1 MTSTV
6 SSPSGR
12 QWLQSLLP
20 ATTASE
26 TPPANIPDSP
36 AKCIELADLG
46 SLKAPPMNNAAEH
59 APVPP
64 MTSPT
69 AEAAFATQSI
79 YNQLH
84 GTSEAPAVEH
94 MNSIVIPKMN
104 TPQPTQPG
112 SNSTDHQIVF
122 VSIPNVSS
130 PSLTEDDSV
139 MKVIEV
145 PDLDTIKAA
154 KESGEEPTSEITSL
168 VDSIFERFPLAA
180 STVLLFVGTEE
191 NPHVDETCARVAS
204 AIASRKIG
212 NVLLIDGDVEGQ
224 RLTQASG
231 LAGQTGFLECINRSQ
246 QWREKVVSRKESSFG
261 FLPVGDCKMD
271 RWNAKQ
277 LLINS
282 VAEMKQDY
290 QFVCV
295 SAGSAHSPNA
305 KIWYD
310 VCDGSYLV
318 VSLKSSNETY
328 AKSSVKELQSGGAR
342 LLGCVV
348 TDVE

>member
-12 QWLQSLLP
+12 QWLQSHLP
-20 ATTASE
+20 TITTYENSAS
-26 TPPANIPDSP
+26 NLPDSP
-36 AKCIELADLG
+36 VKCIEIADLS
-46 SLKAPPMNNAAEH
+46 SLNAAPMNNTAEH
-59 APVPP
+59 APEPP

-69 AEAAFATQSI
+69 AANAFATQSI

-84 GTSEAPAVEH
+84 GTPEAPAVDH
-94 MNSIVIPKMN
+94 MNSIVLPHMN
-104 TPQPTQPG
+104 TSQPTR
-112 SNSTDHQIVF
+112 SSETSTDHQIVF
-122 VSIPNVSS
+122 VSVPNVSS
-130 PSLTEDDSV
+130 HSRTDDDAI
-139 MKVIEV
+139 MKVIDV

-154 KESGEEPTSEITSL
+154 KESGEEPTSEVSAL

-212 NVLLIDGDVEGQ
+212 NVLLIDADVDGQ

-231 LAGQTGFLECINRSQ
+231 LAGQTGYLECINRSQ
-246 QWREKVVSRKESSFG
+246 PWRQKVVSRKESSFG
-261 FLPVGDCKMD
+261 FLPVGDCDMD

-295 SAGSAHSPNA
+295 SAGSAHNANA
-305 KIWYD
+305 KLWYD

-328 AKSSVKELQSGGAR
+328 AKSSVKELQAGGAR